1 MKDRFLLVVFFLTA
15 GCAQTPAPTE
25 TGTQGQSRPMKFVCE
40 QYGEDQWQ
48 WKLIGGNGEP
58 LGWSEGYTTRASCL
72 RAASR
77 AKEGAVDA
85 IVDRRS
91 K

>member
-1 MKDRFLLVVFFLTA
+1 MIIKCALALLLLLT
-15 GCAQTPAPTE
+15 GCAQTGAPAE
-25 TGTQGQSRPMKFVCE
+25 TGFQGHKRAMKFVCE
-40 QYGEDQWQ
+40 QYGDDQWQ

-72 RAASR
+72 RAAER

-85 IVDRRS
+85 VVDRRG